1 MPRGAVG
8 GGWVVSHDLVLA
20 GGRVV
25 DPETGFDRVSDVG
38 INGDSVTAV
47 GDGLVGARTVD
58 VGGLVVAPGFVDLHS
73 HAQTLPGR
81 RLQACDG
88 VTTALDLEAGRAPV
102 EIAYAR
108 EAKRGSPIN
117 YGFSASWAAAR
128 MHVVANGP
136 LDGGA
141 TAIFGGLMGTEW
153 RRAAT
158 AAQVARILD
167 QISTDLAAGA
177 IGVGV
182 LIGYTPGVDPAE
194 YLALAELAAAAGVPT
209 FTHSRDIVELAPE
222 TLIDGAEEVVRA
234 AGTTGAHMHY
244 CHINS
249 TSGRHI
255 DRVLALVGRCQ
266 AEGARVTTEAY
277 PYGSGSTAIGAA
289 FFAPERLRER
299 FRSTT
304 SLTYLPTGERI
315 ADDARLR
322 ELRAT
327 DPGGLVIAEFLDES
341 EPGDAALLRRSLAF
355 PDAIVASDGMPP
367 IWTDTAGMDV
377 TAWPLPPEVVTHP
390 RTAGTFGRA
399 LRLWRQESAPLMEAV
414 RRATLLPAEVLQG
427 AVPAMRRKGRVQAG
441 TDADLVVF
449 GEARVT
455 DQATYADST
464 RPSSGIAH
472 VIVGGTFVVRDG
484 KLVPDALPGR
494 PVRAS
499 PQ

>member
-1 MPRGAVG
+1 VT
-8 GGWVVSHDLVLA
+8 HELVLS
-20 GGRVV
+20 GGRVL
-25 DPETGFDRVSDVG
+25 DPETGLDRVCDVG
-38 INGDSVTAV
+38 IDGGSVAALAAHL
-47 GDGLVGARTVD
+47 DGVTTVD

-102 EIAYAR
+102 ELAYRR
-108 EAKRGSPIN
+108 EATRGSPIN

-128 MHVVANGP
+128 MHVVGGDP

-141 TAIFGGLMGTEW
+141 AAMFGGLAGTKW
-153 RRAAT
+153 QQAAT
-158 AAQVARILD
+158 GAQVARILE
-167 QISTDLAAGA
+167 QISTDVAAGA
-177 IGVGV
+177 VGVG
-182 LIGYTPGVDPAE
+182 LLFGYTPGVDPAE
-194 YLALAELAAAAGVPT
+194 YLAVAELAAAAGVPT
-209 FTHSRDIVELAPE
+209 FTHSRDIVELDPN
-222 TLIDGAEEVVRA
+222 TVIDGAEEVVRA
-234 AGTTGAHMHY
+234 AGATGAHMHY

-255 DRVLALVGRCQ
+255 ERVLALVGRCQ

-277 PYGSGSTAIGAA
+277 PYGSGSTVIGAA

-304 SLTYLPTGERI
+304 SITYLRTGERI
-315 ADDARLR
+315 ADEARLR

-341 EPGDAALLRRSLAF
+341 DPDDAALLRRSLTF

-367 IWTDTAGMDV
+367 IWTDAASLDL
-377 TAWPLPPEVVTHP
+377 TAWPLPPHVVTHP

-399 LRLWRQESAPLMEAV
+399 LRLWRDEGAPLMQAV
-414 RRATLLPAEVLQG
+414 RRATLLPAAVLDE
-427 AVPAMRRKGRVQAG
+427 AVPAMRRKGRVQVGA
-441 TDADLVVF
+441 DADLVVF
-449 GEARVT
+449 DAARVT
-455 DQATYADST
+455 DQATYVACT
-464 RPSSGIAH
+464 RPTSGIAH
-472 VIVGGTFVVRDG
+472 VIVDGTFVVRDG
-484 KLVPDALPGR
+484 ELVPDALPGR

-499 PQ
+499 PR